1 MIIPL
6 PSFGKPRLLDRG
18 TPPEQHVC
26 AILLCP
32 MTKQRKSK
40 NNKPL
45 ITNGLN
51 NRRKKL

>member
-1 MIIPL
+1 
-6 PSFGKPRLLDRG
+6 
-18 TPPEQHVC
+18 
-26 AILLCP
+26 